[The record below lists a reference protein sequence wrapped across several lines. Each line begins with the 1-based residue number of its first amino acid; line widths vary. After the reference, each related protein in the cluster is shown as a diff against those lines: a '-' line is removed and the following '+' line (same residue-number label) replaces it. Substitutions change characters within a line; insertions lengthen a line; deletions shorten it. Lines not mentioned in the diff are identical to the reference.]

1 MSIAQKQ
8 AVHHYR
14 QRLVQQ
20 GLKRFEVIG
29 RDGDQTLI
37 RLLARKLAE
46 DGPESHQIRH
56 IIKQNLGQP
65 PSTKGNILAALR
77 ASPMVG
83 AELDLDRPIVEARKV
98 EL

>member
-1 MSIAQKQ
+1 MSSAQKQ
-8 AVHHYR
+8 AVEHYR
-14 QRLVQQ
+14 QRLHRQ

-46 DGPESHQIRH
+46 DNPESRQIRH
-56 IIKQNLGQP
+56 IINQNLGRP

-83 AELDLDRPIVEARKV
+83 TELDLSRPTVQAR
-98 EL
+98 EIDL